1 MKARSSSPVHVHL
14 DEAIPV
20 HVHVQRSQS
29 LPSAPEVP
37 AEQHLK
43 LQRLVEQLGSGT
55 IALGSNAMEC
65 LQTWKLQGKRLGRS
79 DFLHHYTAHYFDINI
94 CRLKPQITPKQA
106 EKICSVIH
114 SSDADFQK
122 DSDVPAKQT
131 DRLFD
136 EAHKSRKDVTE
147 RRRHCVFEDA
157 SKELPWSC
165 SSSTGVRAAGL
176 MECSDE
182 LENAVKNSS
191 GSRQQTSS
199 LSRLSELDVSRDND
213 GAVVDQRR
221 LLRTLTEAESAAS
234 SAAAQLLSL
243 KDTLPDFSSVSRFSS
258 PDELRM
264 SRQKSLLMEKLENFK
279 GVNKLLRQQLQE
291 MQDQE
296 AIQLQA
302 DRRVEVLLTKLTEA
316 EAENLNL
323 RRHLRENE
331 RRIEE
336 LLDLRKKEMEN
347 TETVV
352 QLSKSVEATRAH
364 LQGQL
369 RHKEAE
375 NNRMVVQLR
384 SLERT
389 VTEHKLEIENLKR
402 QMSAA
407 LDKAA
412 QEKQSLKK
420 ATRAQ
425 KHRAQRFEAAIE
437 KCYSQLKDKLTEALS
452 AADTWKRH
460 HELARE
466 EKAPLEAKIAVL
478 QLQITDLTEQLKM
491 GKDKARSS
499 NEDLLQKVEK
509 LHSDNADLNLEN
521 ARLKAFIADLEE
533 KLSVS
538 QAEVQEQVSVSHQ
551 QKDLLEQY
559 KTQVKELQ
567 KEADEL
573 KTRCEKVLI
582 ENKRVKEGKDTEV
595 EKAKKQLESR
605 VKELEVY
612 PDLLKAAEQRLQ
624 DCQDKLL
631 RCERRSSDK
640 SDSVSQ
646 LQVKVDQQ
654 AEELRSSLE
663 VKGSLQEDNLQLQ
676 LRLVALQS
684 TPKLC
689 CIPCSQSKI
698 EELELGNQE
707 LVHRLASQEEALQYS
722 GKQLEE
728 RSAESLSLSRQLEA
742 ALADVKQQVSE
753 VKDKALARESV
764 LQSKILELETEKSRK
779 DKELKQLRQS
789 KLSAEKQ
796 YEIRLKDLQ
805 LSLDQSESHKQSIQN
820 YVDFLKNSYAAMFGE
835 GISSNFGASSF
846 LK

>member
-29 LPSAPEVP
+29 LPSAPEKSHIVKY
-37 AEQHLK
+37 ASMSNLEKDLRKQKEKKRTRKTVCRSHSSELK
-43 LQRLVEQLGSGT
+43 KSSQ
-55 IALGSNAMEC
+55 
-65 LQTWKLQGKRLGRS
+65 
-79 DFLHHYTAHYFDINI
+79 
-94 CRLKPQITPKQA
+94 KPQITPKQA

-114 SSDADFQK
+114 SSDVDFQK
-122 DSDVPAKQT
+122 DLDVPAKQT
-131 DRLFD
+131 DRLFE

-147 RRRHCVFEDA
+147 RRRHCVFEDT

-176 MECSDE
+176 TEYSDE
-182 LENAVKNSS
+182 LENAAKNGN
-191 GSRQQTSS
+191 GSRLQTSS
-199 LSRLSELDVSRDND
+199 LPRLSELDVSRDDD
-213 GAVVDQRR
+213 GAVVDQRL

-279 GVNKLLRQQLQE
+279 GVNKSLRQQLQE

-336 LLDLRKKEMEN
+336 LLDLRKKEREN

-389 VTEHKLEIENLKR
+389 VTEHKLAIENLKR

-412 QEKQSLKK
+412 QEKQALKK

-437 KCYSQLKDKLTEALS
+437 KCYSQLKDKDVKLTEALS

-460 HELARE
+460 HEMARE

-478 QLQITDLTEQLKM
+478 QLQITDLTEQLKT
-491 GKDKARSS
+491 GKDKARIS

-521 ARLKAFIADLEE
+521 ARLMAFIADLEE

-582 ENKRVKEGKDTEV
+582 ENKRVKEGKDTDV
-595 EKAKKQLESR
+595 E
-605 VKELEVY
+605 
-612 PDLLKAAEQRLQ
+612 
-624 DCQDKLL
+624 
-631 RCERRSSDK
+631 
-640 SDSVSQ
+640 
-646 LQVKVDQQ
+646 KVDQQ

-663 VKGSLQEDNLQLQ
+663 VKDSLQEDNLQLQ
-676 LRLVALQS
+676 LRLAAL
-684 TPKLC
+684 
-689 CIPCSQSKI
+689 QSKI
-698 EELELGNQE
+698 EELESGNQE

-846 LK
+846 

>member
-29 LPSAPEVP
+29 LPSAPEKSHIVKY
-37 AEQHLK
+37 ASMSNLEKDLRKQKEKKRTRKTVCRSHSSELK
-43 LQRLVEQLGSGT
+43 KSTQ
-55 IALGSNAMEC
+55 
-65 LQTWKLQGKRLGRS
+65 
-79 DFLHHYTAHYFDINI
+79 
-94 CRLKPQITPKQA
+94 KPQITPKQA

-122 DSDVPAKQT
+122 DLDVPAKQT
-131 DRLFD
+131 DSLFE

-147 RRRHCVFEDA
+147 RRRHCVFEDT

-176 MECSDE
+176 TEYSDE
-182 LENAVKNSS
+182 LENAVKNGN
-191 GSRQQTSS
+191 GSRLQTSS
-199 LSRLSELDVSRDND
+199 LPRLSELDVSRDDD
-213 GAVVDQRR
+213 GAVVDQRL

-279 GVNKLLRQQLQE
+279 GVNKSLRQQLQE

-336 LLDLRKKEMEN
+336 LLDLRKKEREN

-389 VTEHKLEIENLKR
+389 VTEHKLAIENLKR

-412 QEKQSLKK
+412 QEKQALKK

-437 KCYSQLKDKLTEALS
+437 KCYSQLKDKDVKLTEALS

-460 HELARE
+460 HEMARE

-478 QLQITDLTEQLKM
+478 QLQITDLTEQLKT
-491 GKDKARSS
+491 GKDKARIS

-521 ARLKAFIADLEE
+521 ARLMAFIADLEE

-567 KEADEL
+567 KEANEL

-595 EKAKKQLESR
+595 EK
-605 VKELEVY
+605 
-612 PDLLKAAEQRLQ
+612 
-624 DCQDKLL
+624 
-631 RCERRSSDK
+631 
-640 SDSVSQ
+640 
-646 LQVKVDQQ
+646 VDQQ

-663 VKGSLQEDNLQLQ
+663 VKDSLQEDNLQLQ
-676 LRLVALQS
+676 LRLAAL
-684 TPKLC
+684 
-689 CIPCSQSKI
+689 QSKI
-698 EELELGNQE
+698 EELESGNQE

-846 LK
+846 

>member
-1 MKARSSSPVHVHL
+1 MSNLEKDLRKQKEKKRTRKTVCRSHSSEL
-14 DEAIPV
+14 KKS
-20 HVHVQRSQS
+20 SQ
-29 LPSAPEVP
+29 
-37 AEQHLK
+37 
-43 LQRLVEQLGSGT
+43 
-55 IALGSNAMEC
+55 
-65 LQTWKLQGKRLGRS
+65 
-79 DFLHHYTAHYFDINI
+79 
-94 CRLKPQITPKQA
+94 KPQITPKQA

-114 SSDADFQK
+114 SSDVDFQK
-122 DSDVPAKQT
+122 DLDVPAKQT
-131 DRLFD
+131 DRLFE

-147 RRRHCVFEDA
+147 RRRHCVFEDT

-176 MECSDE
+176 TEYSDE
-182 LENAVKNSS
+182 LENAAKNGN
-191 GSRQQTSS
+191 GSRLQTSS
-199 LSRLSELDVSRDND
+199 LPRLSELDVSRDDD
-213 GAVVDQRR
+213 GAVVDQRL

-279 GVNKLLRQQLQE
+279 GVNKSLRQQLQE

-336 LLDLRKKEMEN
+336 LLDLRKKEREN

-389 VTEHKLEIENLKR
+389 VTEHKLAIENLKR

-412 QEKQSLKK
+412 QEKQALKK

-437 KCYSQLKDKLTEALS
+437 KCYSQLKDKDVKLTEALS

-460 HELARE
+460 HEMARE

-478 QLQITDLTEQLKM
+478 QLQITDLTEQLKT
-491 GKDKARSS
+491 GKDKARIS

-521 ARLKAFIADLEE
+521 ARLMAFIADLEE

-582 ENKRVKEGKDTEV
+582 ENKRVKEGKDTDV
-595 EKAKKQLESR
+595 EKVKKQLESR

-631 RCERRSSDK
+631 RCERRCSDK

-663 VKGSLQEDNLQLQ
+663 VKDSLQEDNLQLQ
-676 LRLVALQS
+676 LRLAAL
-684 TPKLC
+684 
-689 CIPCSQSKI
+689 QSKI
-698 EELELGNQE
+698 EELESGNQE

-846 LK
+846 

>member
-1 MKARSSSPVHVHL
+1 MSNLEKDLRKQKEKKRTRKTVCRSHSS
-14 DEAIPV
+14 E
-20 HVHVQRSQS
+20 
-29 LPSAPEVP
+29 
-37 AEQHLK
+37 LK
-43 LQRLVEQLGSGT
+43 KSTQ
-55 IALGSNAMEC
+55 
-65 LQTWKLQGKRLGRS
+65 
-79 DFLHHYTAHYFDINI
+79 
-94 CRLKPQITPKQA
+94 KPQITPKQA

-122 DSDVPAKQT
+122 DLDVPAKQT
-131 DRLFD
+131 DSLFE

-147 RRRHCVFEDA
+147 RRRHCVFEDT

-176 MECSDE
+176 TEYSDE
-182 LENAVKNSS
+182 LENAVKNGN
-191 GSRQQTSS
+191 GSRLQTSS
-199 LSRLSELDVSRDND
+199 LPRLSELDVSRDDD
-213 GAVVDQRR
+213 GAVVDQRL

-279 GVNKLLRQQLQE
+279 GVNKSLRQQLQE

-336 LLDLRKKEMEN
+336 LLDLRKKEREN

-389 VTEHKLEIENLKR
+389 VTEHKLAIENLKR

-412 QEKQSLKK
+412 QEKQALKK

-437 KCYSQLKDKLTEALS
+437 KCYSQLKDKDVKLTEALS

-460 HELARE
+460 HEMARE

-478 QLQITDLTEQLKM
+478 QLQITDLTEQLKT
-491 GKDKARSS
+491 GKDKARIS

-521 ARLKAFIADLEE
+521 ARLMAFIADLEE

-567 KEADEL
+567 KEANEL

-595 EKAKKQLESR
+595 EKVKKQLESR

-631 RCERRSSDK
+631 RCERRCSDK

-663 VKGSLQEDNLQLQ
+663 VKDSLQEDNLQLQ
-676 LRLVALQS
+676 LRLAAL
-684 TPKLC
+684 
-689 CIPCSQSKI
+689 QSKI
-698 EELELGNQE
+698 EELESGNQE

-846 LK
+846 

>member
-29 LPSAPEVP
+29 LPSAPEKSHIVKY
-37 AEQHLK
+37 ASMSNLEKDLRKQKEKKRTRKTVCRSHSSELK
-43 LQRLVEQLGSGT
+43 KSSQ
-55 IALGSNAMEC
+55 
-65 LQTWKLQGKRLGRS
+65 
-79 DFLHHYTAHYFDINI
+79 
-94 CRLKPQITPKQA
+94 KPQITPKQA

-114 SSDADFQK
+114 SSDVDFQK
-122 DSDVPAKQT
+122 DLDVPAKQT
-131 DRLFD
+131 DRLFE

-147 RRRHCVFEDA
+147 RRRHCVFEDT

-176 MECSDE
+176 TEYSDE
-182 LENAVKNSS
+182 LENAAKNGN
-191 GSRQQTSS
+191 GSRLQTSS
-199 LSRLSELDVSRDND
+199 LPRLSELDVSRDDD
-213 GAVVDQRR
+213 GAVVDQRL

-279 GVNKLLRQQLQE
+279 GVNKSLRQQLQE

-336 LLDLRKKEMEN
+336 LLDLRKKEREN

-389 VTEHKLEIENLKR
+389 VTEHKLAIENLKR

-412 QEKQSLKK
+412 QEKQALKK

-437 KCYSQLKDKLTEALS
+437 KCYSQLKDKDVKLTEALS

-460 HELARE
+460 HEMARE

-478 QLQITDLTEQLKM
+478 QLQITDLTEQLKT
-491 GKDKARSS
+491 GKDKARIS

-521 ARLKAFIADLEE
+521 ARLMAFIADLEE

-582 ENKRVKEGKDTEV
+582 ENKRVKEGKDTDV
-595 EKAKKQLESR
+595 EKVKKQLESR

-631 RCERRSSDK
+631 RCERRCSDK

-663 VKGSLQEDNLQLQ
+663 VKDSLQEDNLQLQ
-676 LRLVALQS
+676 LRLAAL
-684 TPKLC
+684 
-689 CIPCSQSKI
+689 QSKI
-698 EELELGNQE
+698 EELESGNQE

-846 LK
+846 